1 MIYLSNIIDTITES
15 DSVFLILV
23 IILVAISAAMFYL
36 IYSQNKEMKELARK
50 NSLND
55 RDSTKV
61 EKEEELPEEGP
72 ELVKLTDEKIPDKL
86 EYTQALW
93 QKDDFDLLSVSH
105 ELESLPRERKVSLT
119 PYEEEQEEKAIIS
132 YDELVNRKN
141 ENISYNNEF
150 RTADNDILVKQVD
163 LDKTQKVDLESS
175 NDICE
180 KDKDYKHEE
189 EFLKSLKDLQ
199 KVLN

>member
-1 MIYLSNIIDTITES
+1 MIYLSNIINTITES
-15 DSVFLILV
+15 DSVFVILV

-72 ELVKLTDEKIPDKL
+72 ELVKLSDEKIPDKL
-86 EYTQALW
+86 EYTKALW

-175 NDICE
+175 NDIRE

>member
-15 DSVFLILV
+15 DSVFVILV

-86 EYTQALW
+86 EYTKALW

-163 LDKTQKVDLESS
+163 LDMTQKVDLESS
-175 NDICE
+175 NDIRE

>member
-1 MIYLSNIIDTITES
+1 MIYLSNIINTITES
-15 DSVFLILV
+15 DSVFVILV

-86 EYTQALW
+86 EYTKALW

-175 NDICE
+175 NDIRE

-189 EFLKSLKDLQ
+189 E
-199 KVLN
+199 